1 MRVLFLTNV
10 PSPYRVDFF
19 NKLGDLCELTVLFE
33 SDKAKN
39 RNCEWMAKGN
49 KNFKSVFM
57 KGIKVG
63 DAEAFCPKV
72 VKYLSK
78 KKYDFIIV
86 GLYSSPT
93 GMLAIEYMKMR
104 NIPFILNSDGGYIK
118 SESKFN
124 YFIKR
129 HFISAASYWLSTGKI
144 TSDYFSYYGADK
156 RKIYVYPFTSTLQ
169 NEILSKPLNNE
180 EKKMYKKKLGMN
192 ENKIVLSVG
201 QFIHRKGYDLLLNS
215 CKNLNKDI
223 GIYIVGGEATEEY
236 KKIKEKFNL
245 TNVHFVGF
253 KKKSELA
260 QYYKAA
266 DLFVLPTRE
275 DIWGLVI
282 NEAMSYGLPVLTT
295 ERCVAGLEMINDKDC
310 ICDVNVD
317 WTEKIENTIKR
328 EDYNLLCENNLKTA
342 KKYTIENMARE
353 HFAILNLIGDEL

>member
-19 NKLGDLCELTVLFE
+19 NKLGNLCELTVLFE
-33 SDKAKN
+33 SNTAKN
-39 RNCEWMAKGN
+39 RNCNWMAN
-49 KNFKSVFM
+49 TNRNFKSVFM

-63 DAEAFCPKV
+63 EAEAFCPKV

-118 SESKFN
+118 SESKLN

-156 RKIYVYPFTSTLQ
+156 TKTYVYSFTSTLQ
-169 NEILSKPLNNE
+169 NEVLSTPLSKK
-180 EKKMYKKKLGMN
+180 EKQFYKKKLGMN
-192 ENKIVLSVG
+192 ENKVVLSVG
-201 QFIHRKGYDLLLNS
+201 QFIHRKGYDLLLNR
-215 CKNLNKDI
+215 CKNLNKEI

-236 KKIKEKFNL
+236 KEIKEKLNL
-245 TNVHFVGF
+245 TNVNFVGF
-253 KKKSELA
+253 KNKSELA
-260 QYYKAA
+260 DYYKAA

-295 ERCVAGLEMINDKDC
+295 ERCLAGLEMISDKDC

-317 WTEKIENTIKR
+317 WKEKIENTINR
-328 EDYNLLCENNLKTA
+328 DDYDLLCEHNLKTA
-342 KKYTIENMARE
+342 KKYTIENMANE
-353 HFAILNLIGDEL
+353 HFEIFNLIGDES